1 MELPFDRLLKV
12 CANDLIDETLWS
24 ELDQFQHN
32 GEKVQVSF
40 KQVLDL
46 YMLRFKSQSE
56 ALTEGLNLSS
66 VPRPEVFCNDAVLR
80 KHGLCD
86 PGCVYHLEHLLAP
99 GDVIVQRTN
108 RREFHQYRHKVVSQ
122 AALLTG
128 DSPVDSQ
135 SVEVMT
141 RHRTL
146 TWRDYPQ
153 PKMATMAGIPWNPV
167 SGTFVTQVGSE
178 IAWVVVMA
186 PDEAEVTNVI
196 VGLFISSSTFP
207 SWASNL
213 MTQMVYAMH
222 ELFQARM
229 METKCISCSEALLRE
244 DQNLYVV
251 LSLRT
256 CPQGR
261 PLVPCATSTPDSS
274 VITVKGVGRAAELTT
289 WMRPSGT
296 FSFPSYLIDLLL
308 AIGCDDVRVFDCLD
322 GRQLVPYQAVV
333 CRDQWEALSP
343 FFQDV
348 WSTHRVA
355 YKRLNGCKHAPTI
368 VDGRQP
374 REGEPVTSEEAKLD
388 GSGYNI
394 TVRKT
399 FIEVGDDE
407 ELSSPERRRR
417 RGARSSSK

>member
-135 SVEVMT
+135 SVEVRDQFCTRARGPVQRADERVLETDEPAQEVMT

-274 VITVKGVGRAAELTT
+274 VITVKGTGSVGRAAELTT

-322 GRQLVPYQAVV
+322 GRQLVPYQAVATWRAEGFIARGV
-333 CRDQWEALSP
+333 G
-343 FFQDV
+343 DV

-374 REGEPVTSEEAKLD
+374 REG
-388 GSGYNI
+388 G
-394 TVRKT
+394 
-399 FIEVGDDE
+399 
-407 ELSSPERRRR
+407 RRRVYP
-417 RGARSSSK
+417 GSAGTKFP